1 MANVRMT
8 KMNIIVIFFLFSV
21 PTACAIQSY
30 KYTGVGCRGHRY
42 HSEVR
47 GKERYSENFWGG
59 TFATE
64 EAAARACDVI
74 VYYIHPE
81 HEYNFPDS
89 HSYIEKFCE
98 SRDQAPAELKDLR
111 KFIRSQAIR
120 LVDAIV
126 KETAED
132 HRTDGI
138 SERVGDGRP
147 LPPDIGS
154 SHHAPR
160 PSFRQGEIDSLHLSP
175 EPPPSQEV
183 PSSLHLSPEPPLSQE
198 VFSLLHPSPEPPFS
212 QEVFSL
218 LHLSP
223 EPSFIREGNDL
234 LHHAPEPSFSQDDR
248 DEFLNEVLNV
258 PADCDALLPNRPQLF
273 NGEDQLQTAPS
284 LEGVERWPCADWLL
298 SRSDPV
304 ESIMVE
310 MEKVILHFTVLS
322 DVTCGEDI
330 SPQSSHPH
338 ISPP

>member
-21 PTACAIQSY
+21 PTACAYDIQSS
-30 KYTGVGCRGHRY
+30 KYTGVGRRGDRY
-42 HSEVR
+42 HCELR
-47 GKERYSENFWGG
+47 ATKWGPKKFWGG
-59 TFATE
+59 TYATE

-74 VYYIHPE
+74 VYYIHRE
-81 HEYNFPDS
+81 HQYNFPDS

-98 SRDQAPAELKDLR
+98 SRDQAPLELEDLR
-111 KFIRSQAIR
+111 KFIRSQARR

-126 KETAED
+126 KQTAED
-132 HRTDGI
+132 HRTDGT

-175 EPPPSQEV
+175 EP
-183 PSSLHLSPEPPLSQE
+183 
-198 VFSLLHPSPEPPFS
+198 
-212 QEVFSL
+212 
-218 LHLSP
+218 
-223 EPSFIREGNDL
+223 SFIREGNDL
-234 LHHAPEPSFSQDDR
+234 LHHAPEPSFSH
-248 DEFLNEVLNV
+248 DEVDYLNEVLNGRAV
-258 PADCDALLPNRPQLF
+258 RDTLLPNRPQLF

-284 LEGVERWPCADWLL
+284 LEGVEPWDDWVL
-298 SRSDPV
+298 SGSDPF
-304 ESIMVE
+304 ESNMFE
-310 MEKVILHFTVLS
+310 MEKVILHFTALS